1 VGKLVLVVDDD
12 QDVRG
17 LISYALRDAG
27 YEVAALGDGGEALEF
42 LKTTPATLTVVDL
55 RMPGMD
61 GGEFLRRRKE
71 LHIDGPV
78 LILTAAAP
86 DEVGSILGDFTGALR
101 LSKPFDLEELLAV
114 VRAHLNT

>member
-17 LISYALRDAG
+17 IISYALRDAG
-27 YEVAALGDGGEALEF
+27 YEVAALGDGVEALEF

-71 LHIDGPV
+71 LGVEGPV
-78 LILTAAAP
+78 LILTAATAA
-86 DEVGSILGDFTGALR
+86 DATEMLGDFTGALR
-101 LSKPFDLEELLAV
+101 LNKPFDLEELLTV

>member
-17 LISYALRDAG
+17 FISYALRDAG
-27 YEVAALGDGGEALEF
+27 FDVAALADGAEALEF

-71 LHIDGPV
+71 LSIEGPV
-78 LILTAAAP
+78 LVLTAATHDDA
-86 DEVGSILGDFTGALR
+86 DRILREFTGALR
-101 LSKPFDLEELLAV
+101 LSKPFDLEELLTV
-114 VRAHLNT
+114 VRTHVNT